1 MECSRRR
8 RDDPP
13 SSADRVSGP
22 KLRVLPLGGLGEIGK
37 NMTVVE
43 YDGRI
48 VVVDTGL
55 RFPTTDMLGIDLV
68 LPDFSYLRER
78 AKDIEAIVITH
89 GHEDHLG
96 ALPWVMRELGAVHSP
111 TVFGGPLSI
120 AMARSKLDE
129 HNLRDVE
136 LEDIP
141 TGEQVSLGPFELE
154 LVHMTHSIPDS
165 CAVALTTELGTVL
178 LTGDYKFD
186 QTPVDGPPADVSR
199 LAELGSEGVLL
210 LCGDS
215 TNADRPG
222 FSPSERGVG
231 PHLEEVFARA
241 EGRII
246 VTSFA
251 SNIHRVQQVVDAA
264 AALGRK
270 VALVGRSM
278 RKNVNIGRSLGHI
291 DVPEGMM
298 IQPHEVEDWPDHK
311 IVAISTGSQGE
322 PL

>member
-1 MECSRRR
+1 
-8 RDDPP
+8 
-13 SSADRVSGP
+13 
-22 KLRVLPLGGLGEIGK
+22 
-37 NMTVVE
+37 
-43 YDGRI
+43 
-48 VVVDTGL
+48 
-55 RFPTTDMLGIDLV
+55 
-68 LPDFSYLRER
+68 
-78 AKDIEAIVITH
+78 
-89 GHEDHLG
+89 
-96 ALPWVMRELGAVHSP
+96 
-111 TVFGGPLSI
+111 
-120 AMARSKLDE
+120 
-129 HNLRDVE
+129 
-136 LEDIP
+136 
-141 TGEQVSLGPFELE
+141 
-154 LVHMTHSIPDS
+154 
-165 CAVALTTELGTVL
+165 VL

-186 QTPVDGPPADVSR
+186 QTPVDGEPADVSR
-199 LAELGSEGVLL
+199 LAELGRDGVLL

-291 DVPEGMM
+291 EVPEGIL
-298 IQPHEVEDWPDHK
+298 IQPQEVEDWPDHK
-311 IVAISTGSQGE
+311 VVVISTGSQGE
-322 PL
+322 PLSALRRMATTTTG